1 MKKVTIEITPA
12 GWTTTLHLDEK
23 TYTEKHKAWGTG
35 SKSVEGDLEAVQ
47 EIDDTLYSALTGFAQ
62 FETMQALQQLEY

>member
-12 GWTTTLHLDEK
+12 GWSTTVQLGEK
-23 TYTEKHKAWGTG
+23 IYTEKHKAWGTG

-47 EIDDTLYSALTGFAQ
+47 ELDDDLYSAITGFSQ